1 MPRNENHVSDQEL
14 LLAADG
20 ELSPRRAALVRAH
33 LEACW
38 ECRARGMEIEA
49 AIIDFARAH
58 RQSLDPQLPSAAGPR
73 ALLCA
78 RLAQLTASHPSQSGW
93 RFPRGAAVMRIGA
106 VCAAL
111 MVAAW
116 VGTFAVRLLIRHTRG
131 ASGNASEQRIIPDRS
146 LTPGATRMVSFSE
159 VCSMSHEEVVKAVPN
174 SLRQRVFAE
183 YGIENARA
191 GDYEIDYLIAP
202 GLGGADDIHNLWPE
216 PYRPDAWNAYAKDAL
231 EERLHQMVCAHA
243 IDLPTAQREI
253 ATDWIAAYKKYF
265 HTDRPIFI
273 HAQLGS
279 VGSLAKPRQFFRELN
294 AASSAQKL

>member
-1 MPRNENHVSDQEL
+1 MMSTKGNHVTDQEL

-20 ELSPRRAALVRAH
+20 ELPSRHSARVRAH

-38 ECRARGMEIEA
+38 DCRARRVEIEA

-58 RQSLDPQLPSAAGPR
+58 RQSLDPQLPPAAGPR
-73 ALLCA
+73 ALLRA
-78 RLAQLTASHPSQSGW
+78 RLAQLAASRPSRPRW
-93 RFPRGAAVMRIGA
+93 HFPPLADVMRIGA

-111 MVAAW
+111 MVAVC
-116 VGTFAVRLLIRHTRG
+116 VGVLAVQLLIRHTAA
-131 ASGNASEQRIIPDRS
+131 ASGNASGQRIIPDRN
-146 LTPGATRMVSFSE
+146 LTPGATRAVSFSE

-191 GDYEIDYLIAP
+191 SDYEVDYLIAP

-216 PYRPDAWNAYAKDAL
+216 PYRPGDWNAYAKDAL
-231 EERLHQMVCAHA
+231 EERLHQLVCAHA

-265 HTDRPIFI
+265 HTDKPIFI
-273 HAQLGS
+273 HAQ
-279 VGSLAKPRQFFRELN
+279 VGSAGSIATFAGTPEPLHPAL
-294 AASSAQKL
+294 